1 MQDFGLLIPDRIR
14 AKRDRRLHG
23 READELHDVIG
34 HHVAQRPRLVVV
46 AAPLL
51 YAPGFSNTDL
61 HAVTV
66 AAVPHA
72 LEYAVGK
79 AEGQEILNRFLSQQG
94 IKALYMLFIYF

>member
-51 YAPGFSNTDL
+51 YAHGFSNADL
-61 HAVTV
+61 HVVNV
-66 AAVPHA
+66 AAVPHG

-79 AEGQEILNRFLSQQG
+79 AEGQDILNRFLSQVV
-94 IKALYMLFIYF
+94 INAVNLLFI